1 MQFCTP
7 LASDCND
14 GEMVAS
20 LGAECRSRSGGD
32 QLIDH
37 PRMAADDGLGRSA
50 RRMLFFQLL
59 PPRIENTA
67 QRARVARDC

>member
-7 LASDCND
+7 IASDRND

-20 LGAECRSRSGGD
+20 LGGEYRSRSGGD

-37 PRMAADDGLGRSA
+37 PRMATDDSVGRSPQ
-50 RRMLFFQLL
+50 RMLFFQLL
-59 PPRIENTA
+59 LTRFENTA
-67 QRARVARDC
+67 QRARVARHC